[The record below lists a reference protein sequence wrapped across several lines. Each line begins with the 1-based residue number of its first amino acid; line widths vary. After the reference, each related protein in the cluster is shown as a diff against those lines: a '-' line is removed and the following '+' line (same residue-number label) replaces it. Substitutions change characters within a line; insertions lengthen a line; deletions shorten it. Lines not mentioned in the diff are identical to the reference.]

1 MIDTHCHL
9 EQPDYCGDRDAVVER
24 CKHQLQ
30 AVVTSC
36 AHPKYWDITMQLI
49 RKHKGFAFASA
60 SIHPTYI
67 KALNDEEISEY
78 FELIRSNKEN
88 IVAIGETGLDY
99 NWVKEVKCREKQK
112 HLFENLIAL
121 AKQLQLPLVIHSRDA
136 TEEVVDILHDRTKFV
151 QMHMFTN
158 YSLLKKVIDNG
169 WFISVNTLLL
179 KSKNVRKIVRDCPL
193 DQLMLETDS
202 PWLGIDVD
210 GNLKPKDEV
219 RNDPTA
225 VILVAKK
232 IAQIKKIDVEDV
244 DKHTSENALN
254 FFKLK
259 IRTIDR

>member
-9 EQPDYCGDRDAVVER
+9 EQTDYCRDRDAVVER

-36 AHPKYWDITMQLI
+36 THPKYFDITMQLI
-49 RKHKGFAFASA
+49 RKHKGFVFASV
-60 SIHPTYI
+60 SVHPTYVTT
-67 KALNDEEISEY
+67 LDDEEISEY
-78 FELIRSNKEN
+78 FELIRSNKEDL
-88 IVAIGETGLDY
+88 VAIGETGLDY
-99 NWVKEVKCREKQK
+99 KWVKEVKWREKQK
-112 HLFENLIAL
+112 NLFVNLIAL

-136 TEEVVDILHDRTKFV
+136 TEEVVDILQDRTKFV
-151 QMHMFTN
+151 QMHMFTT

-210 GNLKPKDEV
+210 GNLKPRDAV

-225 VILVAKK
+225 VSLVSEK
-232 IAQIKKIDVEDV
+232 IAQI
-244 DKHTSENALN
+244 
-254 FFKLK
+254 
-259 IRTIDR
+259 